1 MMTALLLR
9 ASALGLVLAVSACGG
24 QPAAVSDAETEAA
37 SPAAPVAAVEEPS
50 SVQDE
55 TSLATASEAG
65 DASEQTADKDH
76 DADEHGHDQ
85 AHDHDHGAEAGLGA
99 HVHGAASLGIVADG
113 QTVTVELTSAMWNLV
128 GFERPAQSMEEQD
141 RLAALVNTL
150 QRSPVSLPFDAMCE
164 MTAVDQPIPMTEAAR
179 SSAADDAPWR
189 MDIIARYTFECKDIT
204 QIDRIEVDLID
215 RFSSFE
221 KIDWVWIDPANQRA
235 GTVTPARATIQLNR

>member
-1 MMTALLLR
+1 MAMMTALLLR

-55 TSLATASEAG
+55 TTLATASEAG
-65 DASEQTADKDH
+65 EASEQTADKVH
-76 DADEHGHDQ
+76 DADEHD
-85 AHDHDHGAEAGLGA
+85 HDHDHGAEAGLGA

-179 SSAADDAPWR
+179 SSAAEDAPWR